1 MTAPDNRNDAVQ
13 FLFKHGDLTFSAAH
27 AAVEKLCNNGF
38 RIVRADLAVPAQV
51 RVKPLVWTG
60 DGHWH
65 SGDNEGWME
74 EANTPFGWGYAVE
87 FGTLDTGP
95 WKVSSTFGSD
105 IVKFD
110 TPSAA
115 KAAAQADYEARIL
128 AAIEPQPAPRDEVIA
143 RLVEAGTNYHNAIE
157 GFDGRGG
164 MLVKIETVNKCGD
177 ELRAALAAAKA
188 VQHG

>member
-1 MTAPDNRNDAVQ
+1 MTDLIPRMDAIQACQVGPSDEWSKATKSGYEQAATDCQRNI
-13 FLFKHGDLTFSAAH
+13 LRIKPAA
-27 AAVEKLCNNGF
+27 
-38 RIVRADLAVPAQV
+38 ADPAQV
-51 RVKPLVWTG
+51 RVKPLVWVG

-65 SGDNEGWME
+65 SGDNEGWLE
-74 EANTPFGWGYAVE
+74 EANTPFDWGYAVE

-128 AAIEPQPAPRDEVIA
+128 AALEPQPDPRDAVIA
-143 RLVEAGTNYHNAIE
+143 RLVEALDRI
-157 GFDGRGG
+157 GRGPEDAG
-164 MLVKIETVNKCGD
+164 CFCGACVQVRSA
-177 ELRAALAAAKA
+177 RAALAAAKA
-188 VQHG
+188 VQQ